1 VARSTPRTSD
11 GKTTGT
17 TTKSDG
23 TKRHFIIEE
32 VAEIQEG
39 EAKRIVLQLLKFSDG
54 RLQYRFGY
62 YVLSTKGESKDRWIW
77 GRNTLQ
83 IFPEDLALLLK
94 IASERG
100 WYPKPSA
107 A

>member
-1 VARSTPRTSD
+1 MARSTARTHD
-11 GKTTGT
+11 GKAIGT
-17 TTKSDG
+17 ATKSDG
-23 TKRHFIIEE
+23 TKRKFIIEE
-32 VAEIQEG
+32 VAEIHEG
-39 EAKRIVLQLLKFSDG
+39 EAKRIVLQLLRLPGG

-62 YVLSTKGESKDRWIW
+62 YVLSTKGESKGRWIW

-83 IFPEDLALLLK
+83 IFPEDLAALLK
-94 IASERG
+94 IATERG